1 MSEANDQR
9 IPITRRGVLQLA
21 AAWGVQF
28 ALPQESVRGKDV
40 RGKERPKSF
49 ILLWMKGG
57 ASQLETWDPHPGTKN
72 GGETRAIGTKIDG
85 VKIASFYP
93 RMAQQLDSLS
103 VIRSLVSK
111 EGDHERGTYYLKTGY
126 RPDPT
131 LKHPAIGAI
140 AAHEHAALKTELGPL
155 KIPPYISLGPEEFAG
170 RGGYLGETWDA
181 FKLYDPG
188 NSLPNMRSWL
198 AKEREER
205 RLSNQEVLEKT
216 FRAGR
221 EKQLAKTLHR
231 ETMSK
236 ALDMMHSDQIKAFDI
251 EQESAATRLKYGE
264 SVFGRGCLAARR
276 LVETGVPAVEVTLG
290 GWDSHA
296 NNYEAHKENGNILDT
311 AFAALLADLKER
323 ELFESTVV
331 LCLGEFGRTPRINPL
346 EGRDHWPSG
355 FSCLIGGGGLRGGVV
370 IGETDP
376 ESEKP
381 EPKDPVTIADLSAT
395 VLKQLGIEWSRE
407 LITPIG
413 RPLKLSE
420 GNPLVRLLP
429 EG

>member
-1 MSEANDQR
+1 MSQRQND
-9 IPITRRGVLQLA
+9 PIRMTRRWVLQLA
-21 AAWGVQF
+21 SAWGIQL
-28 ALPQESVRGKDV
+28 ALPQESIRGNDL
-40 RGKERPKSF
+40 RGKERPRSF

-57 ASQLETWDPHPGTKN
+57 PSQLETWDPHPGTKS

-93 RMAQQLDSLS
+93 RLAEQLDSLS

-140 AAHEHAALKTELGPL
+140 AAHEQTDPGL
-155 KIPPYISLGPEEFAG
+155 KIPPFISLGPEEFAG

-198 AKEREER
+198 ANTRESR
-205 RLSNQEVLEKT
+205 RLANQDILEQT

-231 ETMSK
+231 ESMNK
-236 ALDMMHSDQIKAFDI
+236 ALDMMHSDQIQAFDI
-251 EQESAATRLKYGE
+251 TRESAATRLKYGE
-264 SVFGRGCLAARR
+264 TQFGRGCLAARR
-276 LVETGVPAVEVTLG
+276 LVETGVPAIEVTLA

-296 NNYEAHKENGNILDT
+296 NNFEIHKANGNILDT
-311 AFAALLADLKER
+311 AFSALLSDLKER
-323 ELFESTVV
+323 DLLQSTLV

-346 EGRDHWPSG
+346 QGRDHWPGG
-355 FSCLIGGGGLRGGVV
+355 FSCLIGGAGLKSGVV

-376 ESEKP
+376 ESTKP
-381 EPKDPVTIADLSAT
+381 EPRDPVTIADLSAT

-413 RPLKLSE
+413 RPLKLSD
-420 GNPLVRLLP
+420 GAPIGKLLP
-429 EG
+429 NG